1 MNNTAGTNEVD
12 FAGRVDEAGRENVE
26 IVGDV
31 ANDDSVACIVAASG
45 STTEMRTGCEDIDEL
60 AFALITP
67 LRS

>member
-1 MNNTAGTNEVD
+1 MNNAAGADEVD
-12 FAGRVDEAGRENVE
+12 FAGRIDEAGRENVE

-31 ANDDSVACIVAASG
+31 ANDDSMACIVAASG
-45 STTEMRTGCEDIDEL
+45 STAEVRTGCEDIDKL